1 MTTTQALR
9 MERRAARRAQE
20 RERRMQA
27 MKAAVV
33 IVGMLLAFGLAGAV
47 DYHDRA
53 MDLSGCA
60 TVEAGW

>member
-20 RERRMQA
+20 RERRMKA
-27 MKAAVV
+27 VKAAVV

-53 MDLSGCA
+53 MDLSGHVA
-60 TVEAGW
+60 TTGRW